1 MSICKDIRTAAGF
14 TLLLSMA
21 LPVGQLEAR
30 SDKKDGITSSHVATV
45 ANSVES
51 TPYAGTLRVTKQTGL
66 VDSVLIDLTP
76 PEGRNLLPIRFI
88 LNKLDD
94 ETFFLTATR
103 ENGLFN
109 LGAQAP
115 AKLDAGKLKFSISG
129 FEFLG
134 NLLSV
139 QIELQLVDNET
150 LSGKFSG
157 RNENDGTSGEGEIAM
172 SVADPS
178 QTDWYNGIFAGNITI
193 QAESGD
199 SSRVESLKEEMM
211 LFFSFTD
218 RAFVQVGNLAAHT
231 FFPKNAGN
239 SHLAKTRQ
247 VSPHPL
253 FSASGFSGNGTYILF
268 GYFVGVPAQNTLSLL
283 IDDQVL
289 TQIGVPDDPLY
300 NEVEKYDF
308 TREGNALTALVYW
321 KEEDLSGAPEV
332 GEVTSQYVGAVVEET
347 FNILRVEIVP
357 SAGAEI
363 KTGQSA
369 TIEIKVVDQLNK
381 VKEDFNGGATIRL
394 LENLTTPGITR
405 LPASQSVSLSRG
417 VAQPVFFFTPKEPFA
432 PDKPIQFNTVLSG
445 KAVIEVQL
453 ENSTVPAVTR
463 EISVKSPLDFFVDR
477 IEIQQGVIDTD
488 KDVILEYQPGVS
500 RTFPA
505 LPFIVEH
512 NTAVRVFVGYKNTVP
527 IAFSKIEQITD
538 ITAKLKVSWKD
549 QVIMTIDEMRSG
561 GHATRLFEL
570 QDSYSLDEQVM
581 LQDALF
587 AFFDH
592 TKFKDSGMY
601 TFDVELRFREKPFG
615 ATLDEIA
622 SEKGNNK
629 KSAVTSFAETYFFT
643 IHAGVGVLEG
653 SPFPEVP
660 EDIWN
665 FLRNVYP
672 IQHSK
677 LIVDDPNLEPF
688 YFTKGF
694 FSLLARTN
702 FLIHMSLWLNRW
714 NKDNPAKQREKILI
728 FADLSIV
735 KNVCGPAS
743 GCVHPLVPHVAITT
757 LDKKTLTHELGHT
770 LGLKDTYS
778 GLFIFNGEPNPRRS
792 DATDAGN
799 FVGDGNIDLIKRV
812 KALKASTPP
821 YLDFMGGSSTQDFN
835 YWIDRVTWDYLYRSK
850 FGIGSQI
857 APATTQGVSASGF
870 IAISGFIDTTEAAT
884 LNTFLTLPQVPFVS
898 EPQAGAYS
906 LEFVNSSGTLL
917 SAFQFDVEFF
927 IYEVGEVSEAPFS
940 FYLPLPEGTFK
951 VAMKK
956 NGVEIASRTF
966 SANPPVTQL
975 ISPTSGETIRGVKTI
990 QWTASDPDGD
1000 RLTYDILYSADGQKQ
1015 SVLAV
1020 NVEETSFA
1028 WDSRLWPSSS
1038 SASITVIANDGINEG
1053 RAVADHLVIDN
1064 PTGVDNQDETLPSEY
1079 ALKQNHPNPFNPET
1093 QIQFELSKP
1102 SQVKIE
1108 IYNIHGQKIR
1118 SLVDEKKA
1126 AGSHIVT
1133 WDGRTDNGELAA
1145 SGVYFYRLVA
1155 GDFRQTRKMALLR

>member
-1 MSICKDIRTAAGF
+1 MSTCKDIRTAAGF
-14 TLLLSMA
+14 ALLLSIA
-21 LPVGQLEAR
+21 LPVVQLQAR
-30 SDKKDGITSSHVATV
+30 LEQKDGMTSSHVATIT
-45 ANSVES
+45 NSVES

-88 LNKLDD
+88 LNKLDE

-129 FEFLG
+129 FEFLRE
-134 NLLSV
+134 LLSV
-139 QIELQLVDNET
+139 QIELQLEDNET

-157 RNENDGTSGEGEIAM
+157 RNEKDGTGGEGEIAM

-199 SSRVESLKEEMM
+199 STRVESLKEEMM

-218 RAFVQVGNLAAHT
+218 RAFVQVGNLAAYT
-231 FFPKNAGN
+231 FFPTNAGN
-239 SHLAKTRQ
+239 SHLAKTRR
-247 VSPHPL
+247 VSSHPL
-253 FSASGFSGNGTYILF
+253 FSASGSSGNGTYILF
-268 GYFVGVPAQNTLSLL
+268 GYFVGAPAQNTLSLL
-283 IDDQVL
+283 IDDQVFA
-289 TQIGVPDDPLY
+289 QIGIPDDPLY

-308 TREGNALTALVYW
+308 TREGDALNALVYW
-321 KEEDLSGAPEV
+321 KEEALRGAPEV
-332 GEVTSQYVGAVVEET
+332 GEVTAQYVGAVVEET

-357 SAGAEI
+357 SAGTEI
-363 KTGQSA
+363 KTGQFA

-381 VKEDFNGGATIRL
+381 IKEDFDGGATIRL

-405 LPASQSVSLSRG
+405 LPVSQSILLSRG
-417 VAQPVFFFTPKEPFA
+417 IAQPVFFFTPKEPFS
-432 PDKPIQFNTVLSG
+432 PDKPIQDNTVLSG

-527 IAFSKIEQITD
+527 IAFSKIESIIGISADLKIFFNDAIITTVTKMGAGGDGLQI
-538 ITAKLKVSWKD
+538 
-549 QVIMTIDEMRSG
+549 
-561 GHATRLFEL
+561 FEIR
-570 QDSYSLDEQVM
+570 DSYSLHEQKI
-581 LQDALF
+581 LRDALF
-587 AFFDH
+587 AFIDH
-592 TKFKDSGMY
+592 TKLEDPGMY
-601 TFDVELRFREKPFG
+601 TFDVELRFDSN
-615 ATLDEIA
+615 LDEIV
-622 SEKGNNK
+622 SEKANNQK
-629 KSAVTSFAETYFFT
+629 TITASFVETRPFRIWAVTGAF
-643 IHAGVGVLEG
+643 EG
-653 SPFPEVP
+653 SVQPKVP
-660 EDIWN
+660 ERVRD
-665 FLRNVYP
+665 FLRDTYP
-672 IQHSK
+672 IQFSK
-677 LIVDDPNLEPF
+677 LNVTDPNTRAY
-688 YFTKGF
+688 YFTKGYIALTSSARF
-694 FSLLARTN
+694 HAYATYLLYR
-702 FLIHMSLWLNRW
+702 H
-714 NKDNPAKQREKILI
+714 NKDNPADQYERIVI
-728 FADLSIV
+728 FADRSLV
-735 KNVCGPAS
+735 DAACLREAG
-743 GCVHPLVPHVAITT
+743 GCAHIGGSVAIT
-757 LDKKTLTHELGHT
+757 LPNEGIFAHELGHT

-792 DATDAGN
+792 DPTDGGN
-799 FVGDGNIDLIKRV
+799 FVEDGNIDLIKRV
-812 KALKASTPP
+812 KALKASIPP
-821 YLDFMGGSSTQDFN
+821 YIDFMGGSSTQHLN

-857 APATTQGVSASGF
+857 APAATQSISASGF
-870 IAISGFIDTTEAAT
+870 IAISGFIDTTGAAT

-927 IYEVGEVSEAPFS
+927 MYEVGEVSEAPFS
-940 FYLPLPEGTFK
+940 FYLPLPEGTAK
-951 VAMKK
+951 VAIKK

-966 SANPPVTQL
+966 STNLPAVQV
-975 ISPTSGETIRGVKTI
+975 IAPTSGETIRGVKTI
-990 QWTASDPDGD
+990 QWTASDSDGD
-1000 RLTYDILYSADGQKQ
+1000 KLTHDILYSADGQNQ

-1028 WDSRLWPSSS
+1028 WDSRLWPSSP

-1053 RAVADHLVIDN
+1053 RAVADHLVVDN
-1064 PTGVDNQDETLPSEY
+1064 PTRVEDKGETLPSEY
-1079 ALKQNHPNPFNPET
+1079 ALRQNHPNPFNPET
-1093 QIQFELSKP
+1093 RIQFELLKP

-1118 SLVDEKKA
+1118 SLVDEKKP

-1155 GDFRQTRKMALLR
+1155 GEFRQTRKMTLLR